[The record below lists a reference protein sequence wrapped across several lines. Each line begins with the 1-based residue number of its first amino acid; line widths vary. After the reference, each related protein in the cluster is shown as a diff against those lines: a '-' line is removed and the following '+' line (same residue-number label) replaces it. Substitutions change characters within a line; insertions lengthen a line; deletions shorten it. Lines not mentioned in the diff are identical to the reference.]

1 MDLLDSFLISNGI
14 SYEKNTDLKKK
25 TWIKTGGIVSRWI
38 QPKMLDELIE
48 TVRFLQKNNL
58 DYEIVGFTSNIYYLD
73 SYNPSIIISTKSLKS
88 YNDGVE
94 FISCECGTP
103 VASIARYAVSR
114 GYKGFAG
121 LVNLPGTVAAAIYNN
136 SSCFG
141 CSVSSLLQEVKIL
154 DSWGG
159 ISSLHPEDF
168 SFKHRFSKF
177 KSGELKGVILSV
189 KLKKVLGSIDKEVE
203 YARNASIQRKKTQ
216 GSYSLTLG
224 SVYSKFLKRNNFK
237 NLFIRFAGVFYRFKI
252 LSMKQLILIQLYLYG
267 YKDLVNCVS
276 MNNLNTFIWNK
287 NEVDIY
293 QKFIR
298 YQQFMNKEFDNPVL
312 EIEIRG

>member
-1 MDLLDSFLISNGI
+1 MTL
-14 SYEKNTDLKKK
+14 
-25 TWIKTGGIVSRWI
+25 GGV
-38 QPKMLDELIE
+38 
-48 TVRFLQKNNL
+48 
-58 DYEIVGFTSNIYYLD
+58 
-73 SYNPSIIISTKSLKS
+73 
-88 YNDGVE
+88 
-94 FISCECGTP
+94 
-103 VASIARYAVSR
+103 
-114 GYKGFAG
+114 
-121 LVNLPGTVAAAIYNN
+121 
-136 SSCFG
+136 
-141 CSVSSLLQEVKIL
+141 
-154 DSWGG
+154 
-159 ISSLHPEDF
+159 SSLHPEDF